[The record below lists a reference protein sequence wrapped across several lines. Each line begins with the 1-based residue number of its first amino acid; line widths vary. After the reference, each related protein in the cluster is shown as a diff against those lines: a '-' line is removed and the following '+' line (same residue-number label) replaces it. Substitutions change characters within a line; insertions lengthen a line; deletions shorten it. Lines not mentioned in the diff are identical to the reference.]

1 MNRGEIWEAEVP
13 SIGRRPTVILTR
25 QVAIPF
31 LANLTVAIVTSRVR
45 GLPTEVPVQ
54 REHGLDCDSVVNC
67 DNLFTLNKS
76 DLVRRRGALGPAEL
90 ARLREP
96 LQIALELD

>member
-1 MNRGEIWEAEVP
+1 MNRGEVWEAEVP
-13 SIGRRPTVILTR
+13 SVGRRPTVILTR

-31 LANLTVAIVTSRVR
+31 LANVTVAIVTGRVR
-45 GLPTEVPVQ
+45 GIPTEVPVG
-54 REHGLDCDSVVNC
+54 RHHGLDRDSVVNC
-67 DNLFTLNKS
+67 DNLFTLAKS

-90 ARLREP
+90 ARLREA

>member
-1 MNRGEIWEAEVP
+1 MNRGEIWEAQVP

-31 LANLTVAIVTSRVR
+31 LANVTVAIVTSRVR

-54 REHGLDCDSVVNC
+54 REHGLDRDSVVNC
-67 DNLFTLNKS
+67 DNIFTLNKS
-76 DLVRRRGALGPAEL
+76 DLVHRRGALGPAEL
-90 ARLREP
+90 ARLREA